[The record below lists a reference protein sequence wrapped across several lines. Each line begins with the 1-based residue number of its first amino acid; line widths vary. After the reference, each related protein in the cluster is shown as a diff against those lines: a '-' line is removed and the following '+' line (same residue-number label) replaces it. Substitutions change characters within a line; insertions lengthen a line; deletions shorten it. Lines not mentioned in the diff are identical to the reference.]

1 MIHFKKD
8 LTPRITPQ
16 IIIFDPTQYI
26 GVIIMASVNIEQ
38 RKSKSGK
45 ITSKNIHL
53 TLEVNKYQQAY
64 YQQLKDKKHFTQ
76 AIGSTYVGLVR

>member
-1 MIHFKKD
+1 MR
-8 LTPRITPQ
+8 LSLP
-16 IIIFDPTQYI
+16 
-26 GVIIMASVNIEQ
+26 VII
-38 RKSKSGK
+38 
-45 ITSKNIHL
+45 SKNIHL